1 MQTQIAK
8 KEVQEWFKFSEAQV
22 RKLLK
27 GNRRYYRVDSE
38 VVGLRI
44 YVDMAGQKTF
54 HLSRYV
60 KRRGNIRTKL
70 GTFPEMTLAAARKL
84 SKQYKS
90 LSTLG
95 KDPKVETDKEK
106 SKSKTLGETV
116 EEYIKKKLTLIKKE
130 TMLFVTICEV
140 KSFLF
145 VFFQRQK
152 QEKFF
157 VNY

>member
-1 MQTQIAK
+1 MQTQTIK
-8 KEVQEWFKFSEAQV
+8 KEVQQRVKYSEAKV
-22 RKLLK
+22 RGLLK
-27 GNRRYYRVDSE
+27 GNRRYYKVDSE

-84 SKQYKS
+84 AKQYKS

-95 KDPKVETDKEK
+95 KDPKVEKDKEK
-106 SKSKTLGETV
+106 SKSKTLGET
-116 EEYIKKKLTLIKKE
+116 I
-130 TMLFVTICEV
+130 
-140 KSFLF
+140 
-145 VFFQRQK
+145 
-152 QEKFF
+152 
-157 VNY
+157 